1 MGNISGQ
8 FRSLDLATVKAL
20 SVAARSDRQI
30 EAHEVAEIEKAA
42 ALDGHFSTGEQDLIR
57 FLREGTLQG
66 KAITQFDLFDLDP
79 TTADGVFDLSLTPAG
94 GVQWAKSASASPN
107 SPQTSPLPADF
118 KQALAPLSP
127 PEQQA
132 LSALLAKA
140 RPTQQQALL
149 RAIGNRSP
157 QALQSFAQRFL
168 ALPPQEQKIAL
179 QVAEILMKKPEP
191 PDLRAQLQ
199 AQMSQVPPAVPP
211 LRTGDAL
218 GRSLNALGLY
228 LPNLNP
234 NSPAS
239 EDASGRMR
247 SSYLTYTPEK
257 MSPDEPHHDYVR
269 GMINLARKE
278 GFRIVLQVPQ
288 NADLTAIKR
297 DLMAKTGISDP
308 AELDRI
314 VSFKAT
320 ARNGYDW
327 GEDGKIMLNDNHT
340 VLLLPK
346 DTKQKESDVAKSLGE
361 LRSFVRAKIPL
372 QTGSPGFLR
381 EGYHTLTPQ
390 DPSIQGNIN
399 NIERNFN
406 TSQILDQ
413 DSQKLRQR
421 KESER
426 QDTGAQFAGS
436 NAMTARQTRTYNEGG
451 NMLNGTLP
459 NGQPFGVIGRDGLI
473 ASTFLLEK
481 KARHNPKNVPEYGSK
496 QIAERRQALG
506 WNQQP
511 LPVEKEQ
518 ELKQTLARLQ
528 KVRPTATREDAKNF
542 LAKMDITK
550 DIFAQDL
557 GIPRQ
562 NLVFVSQPGFHLDM
576 QMRPLAPGQ
585 ILLNDQTQTIAMLE
599 KAKEKVQPGSWEE
612 RELNQMLVNA
622 RQQEALMQPLTEEIA
637 SQLAAAGL
645 QVVRAPGR
653 MESRMEKLIVEKD
666 SELGKALGLTED
678 TTFDPQAL
686 EQHMGDLYVKDFQ
699 AKKTPF
705 KTAAEARQ
713 AAQKFAQDMFIRPV
727 NFMNAVPG
735 SSSGSNTQYYATNYT
750 SIAPLRE
757 QFSAFMRAQGIERVE
772 WIGDGQKPDHPWRRS
787 PAEISLSRA
796 GGLDCREVHAQI
808 QPSTQFA

>member
-8 FRSLDLATVKAL
+8 FKALDLATVKAL
-20 SVAARSDRQI
+20 SLAARSGRQI
-30 EAHEVAEIEKAA
+30 EAHEVADIEKAA
-42 ALDGHFSTGEQDLIR
+42 ALDGHLSAGEQDLIR

-66 KAITQFDLFDLDP
+66 KAITQFELFDMDS
-79 TTADGVFDLSLTPAG
+79 TTADGVVDLSLTPSG
-94 GVQWAKSASASPN
+94 GVHLAKSAAAPTNSSTDSA
-107 SPQTSPLPADF
+107 LPADF
-118 KQALAPLSP
+118 KQALAPLSA

-132 LSALLAKA
+132 LSALLAA
-140 RPTQQQALL
+140 VSPTQQQALL
-149 RAIGNRSP
+149 RAMGNRSA
-157 QALQSFAQRFL
+157 QALQTFAQRFL

-179 QVAEILMKKPEP
+179 QVAEKLMQKPES

-199 AQMSQVPPAVPP
+199 AQMSQVPPATPP
-211 LRTGDAL
+211 LRTGEAL

-228 LPNLNP
+228 LPNLKP

-239 EDASGRMR
+239 EDASSRMR
-247 SSYLTYTPEK
+247 SSYLSYTPER

-269 GMINLARKE
+269 GAINLAHKK
-278 GFRIVLQVPQ
+278 GYQIVLQVPQ

-308 AELDRI
+308 AEFDRI

-327 GEDGKIMLNDNHT
+327 GEDGKIMLNDNRT

-346 DTKQKESDVAKSLGE
+346 DKNQKESDVVRSLGE
-361 LRSFVRAKIPL
+361 LRTFVRSKIPL
-372 QTGSPGFLR
+372 QVGSAGFLR

-390 DPSIQGNIN
+390 DPSIQGNVN

-406 TSQILDQ
+406 NSQVQDQ
-413 DSQKLRQR
+413 QTQKPRQR
-421 KESER
+421 QESER
-426 QDTGAQFAGS
+426 QDTGAQFADS

-459 NGQPFGVIGRDGLI
+459 NGQPFAVIGRDGVI

-481 KARHNPKNVPEYGSK
+481 KARQNPKSVPEYGSK

-528 KVRPTATREDAKNF
+528 KVRPTATREEAKNF

-557 GIPRQ
+557 GIARQ

-599 KAKEKVQPGSWEE
+599 KAKEKAQPGSWEE
-612 RELNQMLVNA
+612 RELNQMLANA

-653 MESRMEKLIVEKD
+653 MESRMEKFIVEQD

-686 EQHMGDLYVKDFQ
+686 EQRLGDLYEKDFQ

-713 AAQKFAQDMFIRPV
+713 AAQRDAQEMFIRPV

-735 SSSGSNTQYYATNYT
+735 SNSGSNTQYYATNYT

-757 QFSAFMRAQGIERVE
+757 QFSAFMRAQGIDQVE

-796 GGLDCREVHAQI
+796 GGLDCREVHANL
-808 QPSTQFA
+808 QPTSLVG